1 MPSLSC
7 DFAIWFFLTTA
18 FIIQSGD
25 SSLREV
31 TWGNIVTSYLLYWHL
46 RRMISANKIK
56 PIISDGNILIEVKK
70 DINVKDTISLQ
81 SQPNENGMCV
91 IFNFVALFT

>member
-1 MPSLSC
+1 MILQS
-7 DFAIWFFLTTA
+7 DFFLSTA

-31 TWGNIVTSYLLYWHL
+31 TWGNIVTSYPLCWHL

-56 PIISDGNILIEVKK
+56 PIISEGNIQIEVKN
-70 DINVKDTISLQ
+70 DINFKDTISLQ
-81 SQPNENGMCV
+81 PQPNENGMCSQ
-91 IFNFVALFT
+91 